1 MNIFAASKEII
12 NQLPSFALPLF
23 YKFTFCLVT
32 FIAIRMLIASI
43 TPFIHD
49 LCKKNELD
57 YHSCYVLNKFARYL
71 LIIFGTTIALQNIGV
86 DVSMLIATF
95 GVTGIVLSY
104 GFKDIIANFIA
115 GLLVMGYKHI
125 KLNDYIKVDGH
136 EGKVIDI
143 NLRYATLQT
152 EGMLVFVPN
161 IVLYTQS
168 VAVLN
173 KK

>member
-1 MNIFAASKEII
+1 MDTFATLKNFI
-12 NQLPSFALPLF
+12 NQLPGFALPLF
-23 YKFTFCLVT
+23 YKFTFCFVT
-32 FIAIRMLIASI
+32 FIVTRMVISGV

-57 YHSCYVLNKFARYL
+57 YHSCHVLNKLVRYL
-71 LIIFGTTIALQNIGV
+71 LIIFGTTVALQNIGV
-86 DVSMLIATF
+86 EVSMLIATF
-95 GVTGIVLSY
+95 GITGIVLSY
-104 GFKDIIANFIA
+104 GMKDIVANFIA
-115 GLLVMGYKHI
+115 GVLVMGYKHI

-143 NLRYATLQT
+143 NLRYATLQSDN
-152 EGMLVFVPN
+152 MMVFVPN

-168 VAVLN
+168 VAVIN